1 MKRDDFSM
9 RMDEI
14 RELATKYSKPDLA
27 RMVQMGM
34 LEPQRALMAGM
45 MIDRI
50 TKSAMQP
57 PQTTVVED
65 VLSPQPPT
73 TAQGQMPPGIMAA
86 AGAPAPSAGV
96 AALPSGIAE
105 MAGGG
110 IVAFDEGGEV
120 PGYADRGYVD
130 SRNDPDM
137 RVSPRTQ
144 AIRDEDRY
152 RILAAELLDAQRR
165 LKRGDPRAEG
175 DIKALQRDMRR
186 MKPAPSADA
195 GIGALLP
202 SAEAAPVAPT
212 QAAPAA
218 PAAAAPEYM
227 YQDPFGA
234 PSVTEGDVS
243 LKPKVELGKPYE
255 PSVRGALFGYDVTA
269 PKPAAPAPKTA
280 VPPSKFDVK
289 PVEERAAP
297 APAPAPSART
307 EPEITPPKR
316 IEAQQIP
323 LPKERTLKDEAAEIK
338 AAYQELGVDTDMYK
352 NQMRELEGKKA
363 GLAKRKEQALGTALM
378 AFGFGLAGA
387 REGQEYQ
394 QLSSEGQKAL
404 GLYMNNMDKI
414 VENEDRIDMLNRQ
427 LQMAENN
434 FKRTGADSALTQMR
448 ARRERIDQ
456 IEAKNAELKQNAEI
470 AQAQVGAS
478 VYGVQVGADVRKDI
492 ARQNVMA
499 RVAAALGSNKGGFTD
514 KQLDELYDKVEMQ
527 NRGRLEDLYKDKYYG
542 PALEQKIA
550 EELVKLTTQRAKQ
563 ASTIRQKGGIAAPSD
578 GSGQWSVQQI
588 EAGVD

>member
-1 MKRDDFSM
+1 MKRDTLDV

-14 RELATKYSKPDLA
+14 RELATKYSKEDLG
-27 RMVQMGM
+27 RMVQMRM
-34 LEPQRALMAGM
+34 LDPQEALMAGM

-50 TKSAMQP
+50 AKSAMQP
-57 PQTTVVED
+57 PRSTVIQD
-65 VLSPQPPT
+65 VLGQQPT
-73 TAQGQMPPGIMAA
+73 TAQGQLPPGIM
-86 AGAPAPSAGV
+86 GAPGAPPPSAGV
-96 AALPSGIAE
+96 AALPSGIRE

-120 PGYADRGYVD
+120 PGYAERGYVD
-130 SRNDPDM
+130 SRNDPAM

-165 LKRGDPRAEG
+165 LERGDPRAEG

-243 LKPKVELGKPYE
+243 LKQKVELGKPYD

-269 PKPAAPAPKTA
+269 PKPAATTPAKPA
-280 VPPSKFDVK
+280 APPSKFEVK
-289 PVEERAAP
+289 PVEERPAP
-297 APAPAPSART
+297 APAPALSART

-323 LPKERTLKDEAAEIK
+323 LPKDRTLKDEAAEIQ
-338 AAYQELGVDTDMYK
+338 AAYKELGVDTDMYK
-352 NQMRELEGKKA
+352 NQMKELEGKKA
-363 GLAKRKEQALGTALM
+363 GLAKRREQALGTALM

-404 GLYMNNMDKI
+404 GLYMNSMDKI

-550 EELVKLTTQRAKQ
+550 EELVNLTTQRAKQ